1 MSILLCRSM
10 KGRVRLIVVAPSEP
24 TSGASGRDVRR
35 APPCFAMSPATAF
48 QTWHSLKILSP
59 IKRRVIAKPDMPIS
73 APVNL
78 IRHSV
83 WKRAGKLR
91 PGESQ
96 SRWQGAALGCQSF
109 SLDFRS
115 RDTARP

>member
-48 QTWHSLKILSP
+48 QTWHSLKI
-59 IKRRVIAKPDMPIS
+59 
-73 APVNL
+73 
-78 IRHSV
+78 
-83 WKRAGKLR
+83 WKLR